1 MDIQVASNFE
11 RIVFEAYGRDSR
23 AVCALMGSLAQSR
36 RFALSVRA
44 LSRLRAVF
52 SAGRADEQETAA
64 TIRTVLRETGR
75 LIDPHTAVGVAV
87 AEKEPRDPEL
97 PMVVL
102 GTAHAAKFPIAVE
115 AACGVRPP
123 LPDWLAH
130 LHERPERVTTLPVDQ
145 SAVEHHILSAS
156 RAAQGAAA

>member
-1 MDIQVASNFE
+1 VASNFE

-23 AVCALMGSLAQSR
+23 AVRALMGSLAQSR
-36 RFALSVRA
+36 RFALSVHA

-87 AEKEPRDPEL
+87 AEKEPRDPGRRWSFSAPRREIRMPGRRACACRRPSGSPL
-97 PMVVL
+97 ARAA
-102 GTAHAAKFPIAVE
+102 GAGHHAASGPNRR
-115 AACGVRPP
+115 RPYP
-123 LPDWLAH
+123 A
-130 LHERPERVTTLPVDQ
+130 
-145 SAVEHHILSAS
+145 AS